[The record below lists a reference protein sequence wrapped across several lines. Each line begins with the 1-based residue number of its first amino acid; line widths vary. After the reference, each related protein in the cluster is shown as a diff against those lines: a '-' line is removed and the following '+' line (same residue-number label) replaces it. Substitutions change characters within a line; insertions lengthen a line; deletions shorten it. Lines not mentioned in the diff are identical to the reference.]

1 MLAPSGLVAGRKQQY
16 RCSMPERRVGESVL
30 ALLKKEYASSQ
41 NKQFA
46 TADRA
51 ALQAAWGEK
60 WNLAQPLT
68 MVIAPGGQVLYKKEG
83 TIDILEVRRTIL
95 AAMPDTKGY
104 IGSKAYWERT
114 VAELKAR
121 GK

>member
-1 MLAPSGLVAGRKQQY
+1 
-16 RCSMPERRVGESVL
+16 VL
-30 ALLKKEYASSQ
+30 AFLKKEYASSQ

-51 ALQAAWGEK
+51 GLQAAWGEK
-60 WNLAQPLT
+60 WNPAQPLT
-68 MVIAPGGQVLYKKEG
+68 MVIAPGGQVLYQKEG
-83 TIDILEVRRTIL
+83 KIDILEVRRTIL

-114 VAELKAR
+114 VAELKAK
-121 GK
+121 GKKTL